1 MAGVKR
7 ANKKST
13 KGVRRVWRK
22 GQSSSFNPSFNK
34 FRSEAKKRGVFSNQ
48 GKIHFSLIRGLI

>member
-1 MAGVKR
+1 MAGAKR

-22 GQSSSFNPSFNK
+22 GQSSSFNPTFNK
-34 FRSEAKKRGVFSNQ
+34 FRSEAKKRGVFGNQ
-48 GKIHFSLIRGLI
+48 GKTYFTLIRDLT